1 MYTLSS
7 NILKW
12 SYNQKNEDGQHLEAV
27 SHSIGYYSMGLTQYT
42 ALDEKRK
49 LLKTDTLRQM

>member
-27 SHSIGYYSMGLTQYT
+27 SHSIGYYSMTILHVPLST
-42 ALDEKRK
+42 EVVSCIF
-49 LLKTDTLRQM
+49 